1 MGDFVEHERHCD
13 QGQVRRQ
20 GRALHPGGSGRLHR
34 SRYQLNQKGA
44 AAEVAAPTLRPRY
57 SESVAQ
63 VIKEPSVAEDSL
75 LKARGIDKHF
85 GPVQALTNVDLDLYA
100 GQVTAL
106 CGDNGAGKSV
116 LTKCIA
122 GIYQI
127 DQGQLLFEGHPVHI
141 RTPRDA
147 ALLGIETVYQ
157 DLALADNLDIVQ
169 NMFLGRER
177 VQNGFLD
184 EDDMERAAGR
194 TLADL
199 RVTTVRSIRQ
209 PVRSLSGG
217 QRQSVAVAKAVMW
230 NSKLV
235 MLDEPTAALGV
246 VQTKMVL
253 ELARRLRDHGLAVM
267 VISHNLNDVFE
278 VADRIAVL
286 YLGRMVAQDR
296 ASAFD
301 RQSVVEYMTTGAS
314 SRAAT
319 HADGNGEK
327 HGES

>member
-1 MGDFVEHERHCD
+1 MHAGRGQRLQRRRD
-13 QGQVRRQ
+13 QLKKVPGATAS
-20 GRALHPGGSGRLHR
+20 GEPLLRA
-34 SRYQLNQKGA
+34 
-44 AAEVAAPTLRPRY
+44 
-57 SESVAQ
+57 
-63 VIKEPSVAEDSL
+63 D
-75 LKARGIDKHF
+75 GIDKHF
-85 GPVQALTNVDLDLYA
+85 GPVQALTNVNLDLYA

-127 DQGQLLFEGHPVHI
+127 DHGQFYWEGRPVSIHS
-141 RTPRDA
+141 PRDSSR
-147 ALLGIETVYQ
+147 LGIETVYQ

-177 VQNGFLD
+177 VRRGFLN
-184 EDDMERAAGR
+184 EDDMERAAAK

-209 PVRSLSGG
+209 PVASLSGG

-253 ELARRLRDHGLAVM
+253 DLVRLLRDHGLAVM

-278 VADRIAVL
+278 VADRIAVVH
-286 YLGRMVAQDR
+286 LGRMVAQDEV
-296 ASAFD
+296 SSFD
-301 RQSVVEYMTTGAS
+301 RQSVVDFMTTGSS
-314 SRAAT
+314 SRVVGRRGQAEP
-319 HADGNGEK
+319 NGA
-327 HGES
+327 S